1 MFEQLKN
8 IDTAFKHI
16 RMFSFVLMAAC
27 VVLSC
32 YAIYESYQLVMKS
45 EQHIYLLANGKALEA
60 FAGER
65 KDNIPVEA
73 RDHVKMFHY
82 YFFSLDPDD
91 EVIKDHVGKAL
102 YLADASAQR
111 EYDNLQ
117 ESGYYANIISGNVS
131 QQVIPDSIIVNTRQ
145 YPYYFRY
152 YGKEK
157 IIRITTIVVRSLVT
171 EGYLRNVSRS
181 DNNPHGFLIEHWR
194 ILENKDLSVTT
205 RQTENNY

>member
-16 RMFSFVLMAAC
+16 RLFSFVLIAAC
-27 VVLSC
+27 VTISC
-32 YAIYESYQLVMKS
+32 YSIYESYLTVMKS

-65 KDNIPVEA
+65 KDNISVEA

-91 EVIKDHVGKAL
+91 EVIKDHIGKAL

-111 EYDNLQ
+111 EYDNLR

-131 QQVIPDSIIVNTRQ
+131 QRVVPDSIIINTNQ

-152 YGKEK
+152 YSKEK
-157 IIRITTIVVRSLVT
+157 IIRTTTIVTRSLIT

-181 DNNPHGFLIEHWR
+181 DNNPHGFLIERWH
-194 ILENKDLSVTT
+194 ILENKDLSV
-205 RQTENNY
+205 RQTGNNY